1 MSDCHAYYLSSLEP
15 LLDGVLWIYRVW
27 YFTCLRSMLESPWG
41 NKLSF
46 LNCCLFYMYNSYSHL
61 FQCLS
66 GMSLW
71 ISIKMFFS
79 KVLLNRRVFRI
90 FMFHVIV
97 LLMTS
102 LSTIWHE
109 GNIQRKLIAHQRYV
123 RASCLPFPGT
133 WLLKTLA
140 HAKLSLVQQ
149 QQQHILVIK
158 TILEVLF
165 RHERD
170 DLCRCCPS
178 GWTAAFQLPYHNTHF
193 CTGVILSLLW
203 G

>member
-1 MSDCHAYYLSSLEP
+1 M
-15 LLDGVLWIYRVW
+15 W
-27 YFTCLRSMLESPWG
+27 ESPRG

-140 HAKLSLVQQ
+140 HAKHSRAAAAATYSCYKNNIGSFVQ
-149 QQQHILVIK
+149 
-158 TILEVLF
+158 TRERWFVLLPF
-165 RHERD
+165 RLD
-170 DLCRCCPS
+170 CS
-178 GWTAAFQLPYHNTHF
+178 FSAA
-193 CTGVILSLLW
+193 IS
-203 G
+203 